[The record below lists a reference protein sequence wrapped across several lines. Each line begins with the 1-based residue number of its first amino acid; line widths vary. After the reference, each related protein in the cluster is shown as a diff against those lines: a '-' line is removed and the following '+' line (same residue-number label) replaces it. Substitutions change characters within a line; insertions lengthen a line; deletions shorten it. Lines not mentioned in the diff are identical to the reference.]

1 MILTLS
7 YQAAK
12 GVHGYANETT
22 QLVGADIF
30 LSLCDLLGDYI
41 LIYRLWVLWGKNYWI
56 IILPS
61 LCAVAGFC
69 QSLSSNHSSDRP
81 DQPPQHVSWW

>member
-1 MILTLS
+1 M
-7 YQAAK
+7 
-12 GVHGYANETT
+12 
-22 QLVGADIF
+22 GADIF

-69 QSLSSNHSSDRP
+69 Q
-81 DQPPQHVSWW
+81 